1 MNFTALLNT
10 IIMLFITL
18 VIGFVANRLGI
29 FDETTS
35 KKLSKLI
42 VTICQPALIISSLIQ
57 KDFTADNLKLGL
69 TTLGIGIVVHLLLS
83 VIAFFI
89 CRPFKDIDE
98 QKLIEFSIIFGNVG
112 FIGFPIL
119 ESLFGETGKFMGAFF
134 IVSFHLVLWTWGIA
148 IFARK
153 RKDIKLT
160 VKKIFI
166 NLGTVPCAIGFLLFV
181 LKFKIAEYPV
191 YITDTLGYLG
201 NMCTPVSMLI
211 IGALIGRRNLAEF
224 FTSWKAY
231 FLSFIKLIVAPLFVC
246 FFIKLL
252 GFNNDMVLFMTAVCA
267 LPTATMV
274 SILAEMYDNK
284 PEFSAQL
291 VGMSSL
297 LSVAT
302 IPIILKFAEFI
313 IKLGA

>member
-18 VIGFVANRLGI
+18 VVGFVANRLGI

-42 VTICQPALIISSLIQ
+42 VTICQPALIISSLI
-57 KDFTADNLKLGL
+57 KLPFTTDNLKLGL
-69 TTLGIGIVVHLLLS
+69 TTLAIGVVVHLLLS
-83 VIAFFI
+83 AIAFI
-89 CRPFKDIDE
+89 LCRPFKDIDE
-98 QKLIEFSIIFGNVG
+98 QKLIEFSMIFGNVG

-119 ESLFGETGKFMGAFF
+119 ESLLGEKGLFMGAFF

-153 RKDIKLT
+153 RNDIKLT

-166 NLGTVPCAIGFLLFV
+166 NLGTVPCAIGILLFV
-181 LKFKIAEYPV
+181 LKFKITEFPV
-191 YITDTLGYLG
+191 YITTTLGHLG
-201 NMCTPVSMLI
+201 SMCTPVSMLI
-211 IGALIGRRNLAEF
+211 IGALIGRRNLTAF
-224 FTSWKAY
+224 FTAWKAY
-231 FLSFIKLIVAPLFVC
+231 YLSLMKLIVTPIIVC
-246 FFIKLL
+246 GFIMLL
-252 GFNNDMVLFMTAVCA
+252 GFNTEMTIFMTTVCA

-274 SILAEMYDNK
+274 SILAEMYNAK

-297 LSVAT
+297 LSIAT
-302 IPIILKFAEFI
+302 VPLVLKFAEFLI
-313 IKLGA
+313 NLCS

>member
-1 MNFTALLNT
+1 MNFDALLNT

-18 VIGFVANRLGI
+18 VVGFIANRLGI
-29 FDETTS
+29 IDETAS
-35 KKLSKLI
+35 KKLSRLI
-42 VTICQPALIISSLIQ
+42 VTICQPALIISSLI
-57 KDFTADNLKLGL
+57 KLPFTTENLKLGL

-83 VIAFFI
+83 AIAFVI

-98 QKLIEFSIIFGNVG
+98 QKLIEFSIVFGNVG

-119 ESLFGETGKFMGAFF
+119 ESLFGETGLFMGAFF

-153 RKDIKLT
+153 RNDIKLT

-181 LKFKIAEYPV
+181 LKFKIPEFPV
-191 YITDTLGYLG
+191 YFTTTLSHLG

-211 IGALIGRRNLAEF
+211 IGALIGRRNLVAF

-231 FLSFIKLIVAPLFVC
+231 FLSFIKLIVAPLLVC

-252 GFNNDMVLFMTAVCA
+252 GFDNDMVLFMTAVCS

-274 SILAEMYDNK
+274 SILAEMYNNK

-302 IPIILKFAEFI
+302 VPVVLKFAEFI
-313 IKLGA
+313 INI

>member
-1 MNFTALLNT
+1 MDFNSLLNT
-10 IIMLFITL
+10 IVMLFITL
-18 VIGFVANRLGI
+18 VVGFVANRLRI
-29 FDETTS
+29 FDETMS
-35 KKLSKLI
+35 KKLSRLI
-42 VTICQPALIISSLIQ
+42 VTICQPALIISSLI
-57 KDFTADNLKLGL
+57 KLPFTSENLKLGL

-83 VIAFFI
+83 AIAFLI
-89 CRPFKDIDE
+89 CRPFRDIDE
-98 QKLIEFSIIFGNVG
+98 QKLIEFSIVFGNVG

-119 ESLFGETGKFMGAFF
+119 ESLFGETGLFMGAFF

-153 RKDIKLT
+153 RNDIKLT

-166 NLGTVPCAIGFLLFV
+166 NLGTVPCAIGFFLFV
-181 LKFKIAEYPV
+181 LKFKITEFPV
-191 YITDTLGYLG
+191 YFTTTLGYLG

-211 IGALIGRRNLAEF
+211 IGALIGRRNLAAF
-224 FTSWKAY
+224 FTSLKAY
-231 FLSFIKLIVAPLFVC
+231 FLSFIKLVVAPLLVC
-246 FFIKLL
+246 FFVKAL
-252 GFNNDMVLFMTAVCA
+252 GFNNDMVLFMTAVCS

-274 SILAEMYDNK
+274 SILAEMYDSK

-302 IPIILKFAEFI
+302 IPLVLKIADLIINV
-313 IKLGA
+313 

>member
-1 MNFTALLNT
+1 MDFNALLNT

-18 VIGFVANRLGI
+18 VVGFVANRLGI
-29 FDETTS
+29 FDETMS
-35 KKLSKLI
+35 KKLSRLI
-42 VTICQPALIISSLIQ
+42 VTICQPALIISSLI
-57 KDFTADNLKLGL
+57 KLPFTSENLKLGL

-83 VIAFFI
+83 AVAFLI

-98 QKLIEFSIIFGNVG
+98 QKLIEFSIVFGNVG

-119 ESLFGETGKFMGAFF
+119 ESLFGSTGLFMGAFF

-153 RKDIKLT
+153 RNDIKLT

-181 LKFKIAEYPV
+181 LKSKISEFPV
-191 YITDTLGYLG
+191 FFTTTLGHLG

-211 IGALIGRRNLAEF
+211 IGALIGRRNLVAF

-231 FLSFIKLIVAPLFVC
+231 FLSFVKLIVAPLLIG

-252 GFNNDMVLFMTAVCA
+252 GFNNDMVLFMTAVCS

-297 LSVAT
+297 LSVVS
-302 IPIILKFAEFI
+302 IPAVLKIAEFLI
-313 IKLGA
+313 SI

>member
-1 MNFTALLNT
+1 MDFTALLNT

-35 KKLSKLI
+35 KKLSRLI
-42 VTICQPALIISSLIQ
+42 VTICQPALIISSLI
-57 KDFTADNLKLGL
+57 KLPFTTDNLKLGL
-69 TTLGIGIVVHLLLS
+69 TTLGIGIIVHLLLS
-83 VIAFFI
+83 GIAFLL
-89 CRPFKDIDE
+89 CRPFRDIDE

-119 ESLFGETGKFMGAFF
+119 ESLLGEKGLFMGAFF

-153 RKDIKLT
+153 RNDIKLT

-166 NLGTVPCAIGFLLFV
+166 NFGTVPCTIGILLFI
-181 LKFKIAEYPV
+181 LKFVISEFPV
-191 YITDTLGYLG
+191 YITTTLGYLG

-211 IGALIGRRNLAEF
+211 IGALIGRRNLIAF

-231 FLSFIKLIVAPLFVC
+231 YLSLLKLIITPVVVC
-246 FFIKLL
+246 IFIMLL
-252 GFNNDMVLFMTAVCA
+252 GFNTEIVIFMSTVCA

-274 SILAEMYDNK
+274 SILAEMYNTK

-297 LSVAT
+297 LSIVT
-302 IPIILKFAEFI
+302 IPLVLKFVEFFI
-313 IKLGA
+313 NICT